1 MHHQRKPIDFVIDD
15 NGCFICTSHAR
26 SKGYPLSW
34 FDGKKTRL
42 NRFVYQQ
49 MFGEI
54 PEGLVIRHKCDV
66 RECINP
72 EHLETGTQRENIWD
86 AYTRNRMQGCV
97 GERNNNAKLTVEKV
111 KEIKIALINKS
122 DTNYGLARK
131 YGVSDMAIRKIK
143 KGETWTHVKILEEDF
158 IGGKYEPITA
168 NQPNS

>member
-1 MHHQRKPIDFVIDD
+1 MHHQRKPIDFIIND

-54 PEGLVIRHKCDV
+54 PEGHVIRHKCDV

-72 EHLETGTQRENIWD
+72 EHLETGTHKDNVHD
-86 AYTRNRMQGCV
+86 AIERSRRLPIK
-97 GERNNNAKLTVEKV
+97 GEKNKNSKLKETDVI
-111 KEIKIALINKS
+111 EIKKALRNKTHS
-122 DTNYGLARK
+122 NYKLAEI
-131 YGVSDMAIRKIK
+131 YGVSDMTIRKIK
-143 KGETWTHVKILEEDF
+143 KGTMWAHVMEGDE
-158 IGGKYEPITA
+158 
-168 NQPNS
+168 